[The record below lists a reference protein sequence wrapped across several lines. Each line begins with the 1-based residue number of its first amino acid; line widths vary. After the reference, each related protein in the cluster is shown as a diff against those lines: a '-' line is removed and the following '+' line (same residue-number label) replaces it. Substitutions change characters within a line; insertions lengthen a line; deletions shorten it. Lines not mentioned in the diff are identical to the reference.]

1 MAERSALTKW
11 GCGCLTVVLI
21 WYVGIPMAMIGLK
34 LAYDAVGNMK
44 NRYLANV
51 EELRLRQKAKEESE
65 RLAAEQAKNEAE
77 QAKNEAERNAAII
90 AEENKREEARRNRE
104 ERIRAFAVKEAP
116 ELWKTFQDL
125 RGAIAEQDAR
135 IADLAKTLKD
145 FDKEPSQDKDYTSI
159 CAMRDEMAVA
169 VKSMRTKIEDAYLA
183 YCKFQ
188 ATPSR
193 REYDEIQRKIL
204 EDGIREAESAVKH
217 FDQMR
222 KAK

>member
-21 WYVGIPMAMIGLK
+21 WYVGIPVAMVGLK
-34 LAYDAVGNMK
+34 LAYDAVGGIRA
-44 NRYLANV
+44 RYHANV
-51 EELRLRQKAKEESE
+51 EEWRSRQKAKEESE
-65 RLAAEQAKNEAE
+65 RLAAERAKE
-77 QAKNEAERNAAII
+77 EAERKAAII
-90 AEENKREEARRNRE
+90 AEEKKREEARRNRE
-104 ERIRAFAVKEAP
+104 ERIRAFAVNEAP
-116 ELWKTFQDL
+116 ALWKTYQDL
-125 RGAIAEQDAR
+125 QGAIAEQNNR

-145 FDKEPSQDKDYTSI
+145 FDKEPSQDRDYVRI
-159 CAMRDEMAVA
+159 CAMRDEMVAA

-193 REYDEIQRKIL
+193 REYDELQRKIL
-204 EDGIREAESAVKH
+204 EDGIKEAEGAMKH

-222 KAK
+222 KSK

>member
-51 EELRLRQKAKEESE
+51 EEWRLRQKAKEESE
-65 RLAAEQAKNEAE
+65 RLAAEQAKDEV
-77 QAKNEAERNAAII
+77 ERKAAII

-159 CAMRDEMAVA
+159 CAMRDEMVAA

-193 REYDEIQRKIL
+193 REYDELQRKIL
-204 EDGIREAESAVKH
+204 EDGIKEAEGAMKH

-222 KAK
+222 KTK

>member
-51 EELRLRQKAKEESE
+51 EEWRLRQKAKEESE
-65 RLAAEQAKNEAE
+65 RLAAEQAKD
-77 QAKNEAERNAAII
+77 EAERKAAII
-90 AEENKREEARRNRE
+90 AEENKREETRRNRE

-145 FDKEPSQDKDYTSI
+145 FDKEPSQDKDYMSV
-159 CAMRDEMAVA
+159 CAIRDEMVAA

-188 ATPSR
+188 ATPRR
-193 REYDEIQRKIL
+193 REYDELQRKML
-204 EDGIREAESAVKH
+204 DDGIREAESAMKR

>member
-11 GCGCLTVVLI
+11 GCGCLTVVLS
-21 WYVGIPMAMIGLK
+21 WYVGIPVAMVGLK
-34 LAYDAVGNMK
+34 LAYDEVGNMK

-51 EELRLRQKAKEESE
+51 EEWRLRQKAKEESE
-65 RLAAEQAKNEAE
+65 RLAAEQAKD
-77 QAKNEAERNAAII
+77 EAERKAAII
-90 AEENKREEARRNRE
+90 AEEKKREEARRNRE

-169 VKSMRTKIEDAYLA
+169 VKLMRTRIEDAYLA

-193 REYDEIQRKIL
+193 REYDELQRKIL

>member
-11 GCGCLTVVLI
+11 GCGCLAVILV
-21 WYVGIPMAMIGLK
+21 WHVGIPMAMIGLK

-65 RLAAEQAKNEAE
+65 RLAAE